1 MSPKFVW
8 LIVPFFGI
16 TIPDA
21 SLAILKG
28 HDYIASLT

>member
-28 HDYIASLT
+28 GT